1 MAYPFP
7 LPAGVANSNV
17 AYFYANNTNSLGTFI
32 KQVDDLSLITV
43 DYTKLTPAL
52 TLKSISSFV
61 ANAGG
66 NPPLVIS
73 NPTVDITDNIL
84 TFLLSNGLA
93 GVQYTL
99 SIIMQMSDNSI
110 RTDKLVVNIPSTGN
124 DLVANP
130 AATPAFI
137 FPSQG
142 VVSAD
147 GSIYYNQVLRWF
159 LSDTPP
165 VNPNIM
171 DQWYNPTSGVYSQ
184 YVTNG
189 LVASWV
195 INQSLLDPNVILQF
209 NTLINSF
216 FTGLPTTQPGTTGQL
231 WWDGGVLSRT

>member
-17 AYFYANNTNSLGTFI
+17 AYFYANNTNKLNTFI
-32 KQVDDLSLITV
+32 KQVNDLSLISI
-43 DYTKLTPAL
+43 DYSKLTPVL
-52 TLKSISSFV
+52 TLGSIQGFIV
-61 ANAGG
+61 NAGG
-66 NPPLVIS
+66 NPPLVVS
-73 NPTVDITDNIL
+73 NPTVDVTDNIL

-99 SIIMQMSDNSI
+99 SVIVQMTDNSI
-110 RTDKLVVNIPSTGN
+110 RTDTLVVNIPSTGN

-137 FPSQG
+137 FPNQG

-147 GSIYYNQVLRWF
+147 GSIYYNQVPRWF
-159 LSDTPP
+159 LSSTPP

-171 DQWYNPTSGVYSQ
+171 DQWYNTATKVYST

-209 NTLINSF
+209 NTLINTF
-216 FTGLPTTQPGTTGQL
+216 FAGLPTTLPGTTGQL